1 MNDEKNYFNNKIKKI
16 ERELSKPLLPE
27 EQLNKLRSIYSED
40 DYMLILSQL
49 KTIEQFI
56 KENQNQY
63 AFSLDFRSCTDKI
76 IVSIV
81 KGKFLKQNP

>member
-1 MNDEKNYFNNKIKKI
+1 
-16 ERELSKPLLPE
+16 
-27 EQLNKLRSIYSED
+27 
-40 DYMLILSQL
+40 MLILSQL

-76 IVSIV
+76 IVAIV
-81 KGKFLKQNP
+81 KGKFLKSL